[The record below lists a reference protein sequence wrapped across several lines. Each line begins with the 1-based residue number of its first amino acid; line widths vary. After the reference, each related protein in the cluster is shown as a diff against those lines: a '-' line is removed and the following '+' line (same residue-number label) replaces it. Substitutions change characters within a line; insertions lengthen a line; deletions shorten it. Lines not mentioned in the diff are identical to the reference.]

1 MNGAENIRQ
10 LHFAF
15 AVWLNRAQEN
25 EDQVCWRIGEKLEV
39 IWTVLVMRGN
49 EKRH

>member
-1 MNGAENIRQ
+1 
-10 LHFAF
+10 
-15 AVWLNRAQEN
+15 
-25 EDQVCWRIGEKLEV
+25 VCWRIGEKLEV